1 MLAAAAKAVG
11 GAEHLLITSGAG
23 MGVDSGLPDFRGQE
37 GFWKAY
43 PPYRKLGLGLMDMA
57 NPQSFVRDAALG
69 WGFYGQRLRLYRETA
84 PHAGF
89 SVLRRWAECKRSHFV
104 ITSNVDGQFEAAGF
118 DPALTHEIHGS
129 IHYLQC
135 SSPCSDRVDEAGG
148 LEVAID
154 ERTMRATS
162 ELPSC
167 PACGAVAR
175 PNILMFGD
183 FGYVGTRQDE
193 QRECFDAWLGSLG
206 KGRLV
211 IVELGAGTA
220 VPSIRYLSERLA
232 ASRACSLIRI
242 NPRDT
247 AVPRGQVSLPM
258 GAMAA
263 LEAIDDRLKT
273 DESLG

>member
-1 MLAAAAKAVG
+1 MLTAAVKAVG
-11 GAEHLLITSGAG
+11 GARHLLITSGAG

-57 NPQSFVRDAALG
+57 NPQSFVRDPALG
-69 WGFYGQRLRLYRETA
+69 WGFYGQRLRLYRDTA

-89 SVLRRWAECKRSHFV
+89 AVLRRWAETKRSHFV
-104 ITSNVDGQFEAAGF
+104 ITSNVDGHFQAAGF
-118 DPALTHEIHGS
+118 DPALTYEIHGS
-129 IHYLQC
+129 IHHLQC
-135 SSPCSDRVDEAGG
+135 SEPCCERIDEAGA
-148 LEVAID
+148 LDVAID

-167 PACGAVAR
+167 PECGAVAH

-183 FGYVGTRQDE
+183 FGYLGVRQDE
-193 QRECFDAWLGSLG
+193 QRERLDDWLGSLG
-206 KGRLV
+206 KERLV

-247 AVPRGQVSLPM
+247 TVPRGQISLAL
-258 GAMAA
+258 GAREA
-263 LEAIDDRLKT
+263 LEAIDERLNN
-273 DESLG
+273 SGCLR